1 MITLIILYGLFKNM
15 SSQVTIDDFAKLD
28 LRVGL
33 VKQAERIEGT
43 RLLRLVVDLGSEQRQ
58 IIAGL
63 GEYYKPEEL
72 VNKRIIVI
80 ANLKPRVIRGFES
93 QGMLLAAGCKE
104 DEQKG
109 IKPRVLTV
117 DGEIPPGTKIC

>member
-1 MITLIILYGLFKNM
+1 M
-15 SSQVTIDDFAKLD
+15 STQVTIDDFAKLD
-28 LRVGL
+28 LKVGL

-43 RLLRLVVDLGSEQRQ
+43 RLLRLIVDLGSEQRQ

-72 VNKRIIVI
+72 LNKRIIVI

>member
-1 MITLIILYGLFKNM
+1 M
-15 SSQVTIDDFAKLD
+15 SSQITIDDFSKVD
-28 LRVGL
+28 LRVGI

-43 RLLRLVVDLGSEQRQ
+43 RLLRLIVDLGSEQRQ

-63 GEYYKPEEL
+63 GEYYSPEEL

-80 ANLKPRVIRGFES
+80 ANLKPRIIRGFES
-93 QGMLLAAGCKE
+93 QGMLLAAGCKD
-104 DEQKG
+104 DEAKG
-109 IKPRVLTV
+109 IKPKILTV

>member
-1 MITLIILYGLFKNM
+1 M
-15 SSQVTIDDFAKLD
+15 SSQITIDDFSKVD
-28 LRVGL
+28 LRVGM

-43 RLLRLVVDLGSEQRQ
+43 RLLRLIVDLGSEQRQ

-63 GEYYKPEEL
+63 GEYYSPEEL

-80 ANLKPRVIRGFES
+80 ANLKPRIIRGFES
-93 QGMLLAAGCKE
+93 QGMLLAAGCKD
-104 DEQKG
+104 DEAKG
-109 IKPRVLTV
+109 IKPRILTV

>member
-1 MITLIILYGLFKNM
+1 M
-15 SSQVTIDDFAKLD
+15 SSQITIDDFSKVD
-28 LRVGL
+28 LRVGI

-43 RLLRLVVDLGSEQRQ
+43 RLLRLIVDLGSEQRQ

-63 GEYYKPEEL
+63 GEYYSPEEL

-93 QGMLLAAGCKE
+93 QGMLLAAGCKD
-104 DEQKG
+104 DEAKG
-109 IKPRVLTV
+109 IKPRILTV

>member
-1 MITLIILYGLFKNM
+1 MLNPM
-15 SSQVTIDDFAKLD
+15 STQITIDEFAKLD
-28 LRVGL
+28 LRVGI

-43 RLLRLVVDLGSEQRQ
+43 RLLKLIVDLGSEQRQ

-63 GEYYKPEEL
+63 GEYYTPEEL

-80 ANLKPRVIRGFES
+80 ANLKPRLIRGFES

-104 DEQKG
+104 DEAKG
-109 IKPRVLTV
+109 IKPRVLTI
-117 DGEIPPGTKIC
+117 DGEVPPGTKVC

>member
-1 MITLIILYGLFKNM
+1 M

-80 ANLKPRVIRGFES
+80 ANLKPRVIRGF
-93 QGMLLAAGCKE
+93 
-104 DEQKG
+104 
-109 IKPRVLTV
+109 
-117 DGEIPPGTKIC
+117 

>member
-1 MITLIILYGLFKNM
+1 M

-33 VKQAERIEGT
+33 VKQAERIEST